1 MEPMLSN
8 DRLLKACRR
17 QPVDRT
23 PVWFM
28 RQAGRYQ
35 PEYRAIKEKYSLF
48 EICEQ
53 SELCAQ
59 VTLLPVE
66 QLGVDAAILF
76 SDIMTPVRGMGV
88 DVVLDPGPQLA
99 HPIRSMADV
108 EALRPLEVE
117 EDVPYVTETIRIL
130 VRELKVPLIGFAG
143 APFTLASYMV
153 EGGPSKH
160 YVVVKSMMYGAP
172 EVWFALMEK
181 LTAMTITYLQAQ
193 IHAGCQVVQ
202 LFDSWVGN
210 LTLADYQ
217 RYVQPFSA
225 RVAEAVRA
233 AGASL
238 IHFGFGT
245 GHLLP
250 AMAAIGVDVQG
261 VDWKEP
267 LGQAWAR
274 LGYSV
279 GVQGNLE
286 PAALFA
292 PEDVLKE
299 KVKAV
304 LKEAGGRPGHIFNL
318 GHGVLPTTPMDA
330 LKRVVEIVH
339 SVDPKEVAQ
348 LG

>member
-1 MEPMLSN
+1 MLSN
-8 DRLLKACRR
+8 DRLLRACRR

-53 SELCAQ
+53 PELCAQ

-117 EDVPYVTETIRIL
+117 EDIPYVTETIRIL

-160 YVVVKSMMYGAP
+160 YTGVKSMMYGAP
-172 EVWFALMEK
+172 EIWSALMEK
-181 LTAMTITYLQAQ
+181 LTAMTITYLKAQ
-193 IHAGCQVVQ
+193 IEAGCQVVQ

-210 LTLADYQ
+210 LTLDDYR
-217 RYVQPFSA
+217 RYVQPYSA
-225 RVAEAVRA
+225 RVAEAVRS
-233 AGASL
+233 AGGLL

-267 LGQAWAR
+267 LGEAWAR
-274 LGYSV
+274 VGCNV

-292 PEDVLKE
+292 PEAVLEE

-318 GHGVLPTTPMDA
+318 GHGVLPTTPIDA

-348 LG
+348 LD

>member
-1 MEPMLSN
+1 MQSMRSN
-8 DRLLKACRR
+8 DRLLRACRR

-48 EICEQ
+48 EICQ
-53 SELCAQ
+53 QPELCAQ
-59 VTLLPVE
+59 VTMLPVA
-66 QLGVDAAILF
+66 QLDVDAAILF

-88 DVVLDPGPQLA
+88 DVVLNPGPQLA
-99 HPIRSMADV
+99 HPIRTRADV

-117 EDVPYVTETIRIL
+117 ESIPFVPQTIRIL
-130 VRELKVPLIGFAG
+130 VQELKVPLIGFAG
-143 APFTLASYMV
+143 APFTLASYLV

-160 YVVVKSMMYGAP
+160 YTIVKTMMYSAP
-172 EVWFALMEK
+172 DLWFALMEK
-181 LTAMTITYLQAQ
+181 LTTMTITYLQAQ
-193 IHAGCQVVQ
+193 IAAGCQVVQ

-210 LTLADYQ
+210 LTLADYV
-217 RYVQPFSA
+217 RYVQPYSA
-225 RVAEAVRA
+225 RVAAAVRQ
-233 AGASL
+233 AGACL

-245 GHLLP
+245 GHLLS
-250 AMAAIGVDVQG
+250 AMASVGVDVQG

-274 LGYSV
+274 LGRDV

-292 PEDVLKE
+292 PEPILKE
-299 KVKAV
+299 KVLDV
-304 LKEAGGRPGHIFNL
+304 LREAGGRPGHIFNL
-318 GHGVLPTTPMDA
+318 GHGVLPTTPVDA

-339 SVDPKEVAQ
+339 SIDPKEVGT

>member
-1 MEPMLSN
+1 MGFN
-8 DRLLKACRR
+8 DRLLRACRR
-17 QPVDRT
+17 EPVDRT

-35 PEYRAIKEKYSLF
+35 PEYRSLKERYSLF

-53 SELCAQ
+53 PELCAQ
-59 VTLLPVE
+59 VTMLPVE

-88 DVVLDPGPQLA
+88 DVALNPGPVMA
-99 HPIRSMADV
+99 RPIRTMADV
-108 EALRPLEVE
+108 EALRPLVVE
-117 EDVPYVTETIRIL
+117 ESIPYVPETIRIL

-160 YVVVKSMMYGAP
+160 YLVVKRMMYEEPAI
-172 EVWFALMEK
+172 WSALMEK
-181 LTAMTITYLQAQ
+181 LTVMTVDYLLAQ
-193 IHAGCQVVQ
+193 IRAGCQVVQ

-210 LTLADYQ
+210 LTVEDYE
-217 RYVQPFSA
+217 RYVKPYTA
-225 RVAEAVRA
+225 RVAKAVRE
-233 AGASL
+233 AGAFL

-250 AMAAIGVDVQG
+250 SMASVGVDVQG

-267 LGQAWAR
+267 LDQAWAR
-274 LGYSV
+274 IGYDV
-279 GVQGNLE
+279 GVQGNLD
-286 PAALFA
+286 PAALYA
-292 PEDVLKE
+292 PAPILEE
-299 KVKAV
+299 KVKAI
-304 LKEAGGRPGHIFNL
+304 LRRAQGRPGHIFNL

-339 SVDPKEVAQ
+339 SVDPQEV
-348 LG
+348 GCVD